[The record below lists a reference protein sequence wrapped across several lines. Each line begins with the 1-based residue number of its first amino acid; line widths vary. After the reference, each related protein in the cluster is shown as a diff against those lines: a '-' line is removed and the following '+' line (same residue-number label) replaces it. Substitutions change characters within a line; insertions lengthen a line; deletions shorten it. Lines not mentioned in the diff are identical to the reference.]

1 MVSCRECRKTL
12 QGQYVKLKGDDFCKE
27 DCAARYHGKKCW
39 DCNKYVINHG
49 LTT

>member
-27 DCAARYHGKKCW
+27 DCAARYHGKSARTA
-39 DCNKYVINHG
+39 INM
-49 LTT
+49 LSTMV